1 MDMKINNDERIS
13 YIFGVFLF
21 LLWGIIVSLLIRS
34 QISSEQSSI
43 FFSNQIFSWII
54 YGPLVTF
61 VILGHYILYS
71 RNRDELARKKDIKN
85 IVLSLVCFGAWLI
98 VNIICWLIQI
108 DIPLLVNVLIGYILV
123 IAIYLIF
130 NRS

>member
-1 MDMKINNDERIS
+1 MDTKINNDERIC

-43 FFSNQIFSWII
+43 FFSNQIFSWIV

-71 RNRDELARKKDIKN
+71 RNRDELARKKDIIN

-130 NRS
+130 NKS